1 MKKILSGRDADGGG
15 GGADVGQGTW
25 EISLLNATVKR
36 DVYI

>member
-1 MKKILSGRDADGGG
+1 MKKILSGRDADGG

>member
-1 MKKILSGRDADGGG
+1 MKKILSGRDADG